1 MKEHVIIAFILNNLY
16 FLCLLYE
23 SLSNSNFAF
32 TVNLKLVS
40 VYPCGAVFVIM
51 IRANLFIY
59 FCLFV

>member
-1 MKEHVIIAFILNNLY
+1 MTEQIIFAFILNNLY
-16 FLCLLYE
+16 FLCLLHE

-32 TVNLKLVS
+32 TVNQKLVS
-40 VYPCGAVFVIM
+40 VYPCGGVFVIM